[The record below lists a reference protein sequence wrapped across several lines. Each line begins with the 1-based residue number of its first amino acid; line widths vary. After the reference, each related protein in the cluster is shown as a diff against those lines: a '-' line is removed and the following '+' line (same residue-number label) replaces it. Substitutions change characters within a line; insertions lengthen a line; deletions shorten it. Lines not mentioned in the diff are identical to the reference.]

1 MSKLLFSGLSFN
13 KRLFFITVGGMA
25 FEIMITVRKGIQIL
39 LQKLAKFQRRY

>member
-25 FEIMITVRKGIQIL
+25 FEIITVRKGIQIL
-39 LQKLAKFQRRY
+39 LQKLAKFQRRF